1 MSKKVNDIAK
11 QIINEFPS
19 WNELLNHA
27 LEVDKN
33 FYKIVVYNSIEN
45 NLHGKTE
52 VDILIPELRDLIHIT
67 NHIGKVMVDYP
78 AFNDSWIVLDTKTK
92 LPKNESY
99 GIAVD
104 AYGDT
109 HKVNGY
115 EMFAL
120 LKVYLTTW
128 LKHPKYNT
136 KLDKLRIKFSYST
149 ETLSR
154 ITN

>member
-11 QIINEFPS
+11 QVINQFPS

-33 FYKIVVYNSIEN
+33 FYKIMIKNSMFYQ
-45 NLHGKTE
+45 KTE
-52 VDILIPELRDLIHIT
+52 TDTIIPELYDLIDIT
-67 NHIGKVMVDYP
+67 NHVGRAMVDSP
-78 AFNDSWIVLDTKTK
+78 AFTDWTNIKIDKKTK
-92 LPKNESY
+92 LPTEDSY
-99 GIAVD
+99 AIAVD

-115 EMFAL
+115 EFIAL
-120 LKVYLTTW
+120 MKLYLTTW
-128 LKHPKYNT
+128 LRHPKYDT
-136 KLDKLRIKFSYST
+136 KLDKLRIKFSYSS
-149 ETLSR
+149 EKLSQ